1 MELNEEVTSG
11 VQDTLSSEQK
21 LPPSFFSLELIH
33 TQLSKDGEVVGIDR
47 LFLLISTIARK
58 GFLACIGLLRIQ
70 LKLYF

>member
-1 MELNEEVTSG
+1 MRRSRQGSRIHTAVN
-11 VQDTLSSEQK
+11 K
-21 LPPSFFSLELIH
+21 NCPPSFFSPELIH
-33 TQLSKDGEVVGIDR
+33 TQLSKDGEVMGIDR